1 MTPEQMR
8 EEHMR
13 TMAILSRT
21 ATMLEEALAG
31 RARFEVR
38 EEARDALAQA
48 RGRVLAVEAMLWP
61 EGPAT

>member
-13 TMAILSRT
+13 TVLVLSRT
-21 ATMLEEALAG
+21 ASMLEEALAG

-48 RGRVLAVEAMLWP
+48 RRRCVAAEAMLWP
-61 EGPAT
+61 AA